1 MNIVIYDQTGRVIFS
16 TVKNDIENLY
26 IKEIEIPEGYFV
38 KSINLNTNE
47 PVFEMFPKTREQQQI
62 DEIKSQ
68 INTILGIKESEWF

>member
-68 INTILGIKESEWF
+68 INTILGIKESE